1 VCETYCKKFQVEGR
15 DEKFSKDKLIEL
27 AKNIAEQQE
36 HFMKKG
42 DYSKKK

>member
-1 VCETYCKKFQVEGR
+1 MTLLYQKIKIPDFDVKQQE
-15 DEKFSKDKLIEL
+15 LIEL